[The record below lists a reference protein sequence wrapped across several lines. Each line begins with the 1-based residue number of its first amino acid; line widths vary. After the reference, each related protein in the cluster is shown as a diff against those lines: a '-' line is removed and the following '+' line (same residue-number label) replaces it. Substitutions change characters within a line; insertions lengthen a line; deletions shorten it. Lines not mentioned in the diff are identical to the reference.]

1 VFCQHPSRDH
11 LQTSVTSQC
20 NVLNLYFHGQTIDKK
35 SGICQGSSQGKP
47 RPGILYSLKR
57 LIKLSF
63 VEILNRNPG
72 PQMSYQVAF
81 CIWLL
86 SFEQNIAEQINKY
99 ILSFHDCIYFLMII
113 KYRQYD
119 IIPTL
124 VEVAQN
130 AVKENV
136 IRVIVATFRVRH
148 RFS

>member
-1 VFCQHPSRDH
+1 
-11 LQTSVTSQC
+11 
-20 NVLNLYFHGQTIDKK
+20 
-35 SGICQGSSQGKP
+35 
-47 RPGILYSLKR
+47 
-57 LIKLSF
+57 
-63 VEILNRNPG
+63 
-72 PQMSYQVAF
+72 MSYQVAF
-81 CIWLL
+81 CLWLL

-99 ILSFHDCIYFLMII
+99 ILSIHHYMSFLTIF

-130 AVKENV
+130 AVKEKV

>member
-1 VFCQHPSRDH
+1 
-11 LQTSVTSQC
+11 
-20 NVLNLYFHGQTIDKK
+20 
-35 SGICQGSSQGKP
+35 
-47 RPGILYSLKR
+47 
-57 LIKLSF
+57 
-63 VEILNRNPG
+63 
-72 PQMSYQVAF
+72 MSYQVAF

-99 ILSFHDCIYFLMII
+99 ILSFHDCISFLMII

-130 AVKENV
+130 AVKEKV

-148 RFS
+148 GFS

>member
-1 VFCQHPSRDH
+1 VFFRHPSRDH

-35 SGICQGSSQGKP
+35 SGNCQRSSQGKL
-47 RPGILYSLKR
+47 RPGILYSLKC
-57 LIKLSF
+57 LIKPSF

-99 ILSFHDCIYFLMII
+99 ILSFHDCIPLMII

-130 AVKENV
+130 AVKEKV

>member
-1 VFCQHPSRDH
+1 MKC
-11 LQTSVTSQC
+11 
-20 NVLNLYFHGQTIDKK
+20 
-35 SGICQGSSQGKP
+35 
-47 RPGILYSLKR
+47 
-57 LIKLSF
+57 LINLSF

-99 ILSFHDCIYFLMII
+99 ILPFRDCKSFLVII
-113 KYRQYD
+113 KFRQYD

-130 AVKENV
+130 AVKEKV
-136 IRVIVATFRVRH
+136 IRVIVATFRVRY
-148 RFS
+148 RFSWLY